1 MTSADAVT
9 NLPPLQ
15 PEQAQHGAVV
25 LQAVGDAIAAHGGW
39 LAFDDYLRLVLYA
52 PGLGYYSAGSAKFGS
67 GGDFV
72 TAPELSGL
80 FGRCVARQCAQV
92 LQLTGGDLLEL
103 GAGTGALAAA
113 VLPMLQELAQLPDHY
128 YILEVSA
135 DLRRRQQQRLAAL
148 PEVLRTRVLWLDA
161 LPATPIAGIILANE
175 VADALPFKRFVIAG
189 DAVLE
194 RGVALSVQGELI
206 DAERPAD
213 APLRAAVALIAESL
227 ADPLADPW
235 PPAAAAA
242 AAAHAPWPW
251 PDGYQ
256 SELCPM
262 LQPWIGALGAAL
274 GRGAL
279 LLIDYGLSRREYYH
293 PQRTDG
299 TLRCHFR
306 QRAHDRPLLYPGLQ
320 DISAWVDFTR
330 VAEAAVDAAL
340 EVTGYCTQAAFLLAT
355 GIEAEAASSPATAQR
370 VQRASEARALLLP
383 EAMGENFKVMALTRG
398 IDGMLRGFEYQDLR
412 RSL

>member
-25 LQAVGDAIAAHGGW
+25 LQAVRAAIAAHGGW

-80 FGRCVARQCAQV
+80 FGHCVARQCAQV
-92 LQLTGGDLLEL
+92 LQLSGGDLLEL
-103 GAGTGALAAA
+103 GAGTGALAAT

-135 DLRRRQQQRLAAL
+135 DLRRRQRQRLAGL

-161 LPATPIAGIILANE
+161 LPAAPIDGMILANE
-175 VADALPFKRFVIAG
+175 VADALPFKRFAIAG
-189 DAVLE
+189 DGLLE
-194 RGVALSVQGELI
+194 RGVALSAQDELI
-206 DAERPAD
+206 DADRPAD
-213 APLRAAVALIAESL
+213 APLRAAVAHIAESL
-227 ADPLADPW
+227 AE
-235 PPAAAAA
+235 
-242 AAAHAPWPW
+242 PW

-274 GRGAL
+274 GRGTL

-355 GIEAEAASSPATAQR
+355 GIEADVADVAAGAATAQR
-370 VQRASEARALLLP
+370 AQRVSEARALLMP

-398 IDGMLRGFEYQDLR
+398 IDAMLRGFEYQDLR

>member
-1 MTSADAVT
+1 
-9 NLPPLQ
+9 
-15 PEQAQHGAVV
+15 
-25 LQAVGDAIAAHGGW
+25 
-39 LAFDDYLRLVLYA
+39 
-52 PGLGYYSAGSAKFGS
+52 
-67 GGDFV
+67 
-72 TAPELSGL
+72 
-80 FGRCVARQCAQV
+80 
-92 LQLTGGDLLEL
+92 
-103 GAGTGALAAA
+103 
-113 VLPMLQELAQLPDHY
+113 
-128 YILEVSA
+128 
-135 DLRRRQQQRLAAL
+135 
-148 PEVLRTRVLWLDA
+148 VLWLDA
-161 LPATPIAGIILANE
+161 LPATPIDGMILANE
-175 VADALPFKRFVIAG
+175 VADALPFKRFAIAG
-189 DAVLE
+189 DALLE
-194 RGVALSVQGELI
+194 RGVALSAQDDLI

-213 APLRAAVALIAESL
+213 APLRAAVAHIGESL
-227 ADPLADPW
+227 AE
-235 PPAAAAA
+235 
-242 AAAHAPWPW
+242 PW

-330 VAEAAVDAAL
+330 VAEAAVEAAL

-355 GIEAEAASSPATAQR
+355 GIEADVADVAAGAATAQGA
-370 VQRASEARALLLP
+370 QRASEARALLMP

-398 IDGMLRGFEYQDLR
+398 IDAMLRGFAYQDLR

>member
-25 LQAVGDAIAAHGGW
+25 LQAVREAIAAHGGW

-80 FGRCVARQCAQV
+80 FGHCVARQCAQV

-113 VLPMLQELAQLPDHY
+113 VLPMLQQLAQLPNHY

-135 DLRRRQQQRLAAL
+135 DLRRRQQQRLAGL
-148 PEVLRTRVLWLDA
+148 PEVLRARVLWLDA
-161 LPATPIAGIILANE
+161 LPATPIDGVMLANE
-175 VADALPFKRFVIAG
+175 VADALPFKRFAIAG
-189 DAVLE
+189 DALLE
-194 RGVALSVQGELI
+194 RGVALSAQDELI
-206 DAERPAD
+206 DADRPAD
-213 APLRAAVALIAESL
+213 APLRAAVAHIAESL
-227 ADPLADPW
+227 AE
-235 PPAAAAA
+235 
-242 AAAHAPWPW
+242 PW

-256 SELCPM
+256 SELCPL

-355 GIEAEAASSPATAQR
+355 GIEAEVAEVAAGAATAQHA
-370 VQRASEARALLLP
+370 QRASEARALLMP

-398 IDGMLRGFEYQDLR
+398 IDAMLRGFEYQDLR